1 MACTDGTQVEYNGGQ
16 TVGTHRQVFTRVL
29 ISGTQSTQGQI
40 QVGTQVAH
48 ICGTHGGEPIDSFTG
63 GTEVGTGEHM
73 QTGTHWQDSQVDTY
87 RQIHFGRTHKQS
99 LTNGMHE

>member
-1 MACTDGTQVEYNGGQ
+1 MACTDGTQVEYNGGH
-16 TVGTHRQVFTRVL
+16 TDRYLRGYLQVALKVH
-29 ISGTQSTQGQI
+29 GQI

-48 ICGTHGGEPIDSFTG
+48 ICGTHEGELTDSLTG

-73 QTGTHWQDSQVDTY
+73 QTGTHWRDSQVDTH

-99 LTNGMHE
+99 LTNGLHG